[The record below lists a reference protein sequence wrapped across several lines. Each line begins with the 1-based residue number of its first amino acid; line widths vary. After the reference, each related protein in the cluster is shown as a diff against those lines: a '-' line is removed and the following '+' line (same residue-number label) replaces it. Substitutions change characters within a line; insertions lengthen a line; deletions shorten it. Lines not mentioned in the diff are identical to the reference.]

1 MGFYSETVAP
11 QGVISINNT
20 CTYGYI
26 TNDNTTTAGTF
37 ILYAE
42 RMANITKTLQPG
54 QSFNYNNV
62 YFYKFANIGS
72 VSLTIIFSDTPFT
85 ISESP
90 YSMRV
95 YEPVTI
101 NGTVDV
107 SISDSSINMPVTVQG
122 TANVYITETIDLPI
136 AVSPSTNNGLSGTI
150 TTTGTAQAFTTTSTL
165 VLHFQFKNN
174 STTNTMS
181 LGTATVQSITLFPQS
196 MFLWDS
202 ATGEQQ
208 DISTW
213 YVVGTSGDTF
223 AVTYQE

>member
-1 MGFYSETVAP
+1 MQEVGHHQRKTYAQRRCDAYVNLHVFYLVL
-11 QGVISINNT
+11 
-20 CTYGYI
+20 
-26 TNDNTTTAGTF
+26 F
-37 ILYAE
+37 
-42 RMANITKTLQPG
+42 
-54 QSFNYNNV
+54 F
-62 YFYKFANIGS
+62 
-72 VSLTIIFSDTPFT
+72 
-85 ISESP
+85 
-90 YSMRV
+90 

-107 SISDSSINMPVTVQG
+107 NISDSSINMPVTVQG

>member
-11 QGVISINNT
+11 EGVISINNT
-20 CTYGYI
+20 CTYGYV
-26 TNDNTTTAGTF
+26 TNNSTTTAGIF

-42 RMANITKTLQPG
+42 HMANITKTLQPG
-54 QSFNYNNV
+54 QSFYYSNV
-62 YFYKFANIGS
+62 YFYKFANLG
-72 VSLTIIFSDTPFT
+72 TIDLVIVFSDTPFS

-90 YSMRV
+90 YSMRMF
-95 YEPVTI
+95 EPVDI
-101 NGTVDV
+101 NGTVNV
-107 SISDSSINMPVTVQG
+107 NISTSSINMPVTVQG

-150 TTTGTAQAFTTTSTL
+150 STTGTAQAFTTTPTL

-174 STTNTMS
+174 SKTNTMS
-181 LGTATVQSITLFPQS
+181 LGTDTVQSITLFPQS